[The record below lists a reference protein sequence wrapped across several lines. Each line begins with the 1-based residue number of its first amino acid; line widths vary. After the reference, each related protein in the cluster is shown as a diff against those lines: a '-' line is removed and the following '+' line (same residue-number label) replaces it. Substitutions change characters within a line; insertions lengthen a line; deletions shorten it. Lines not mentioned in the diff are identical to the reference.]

1 MKTFEEILGTEFTE
15 QDFELMDKILCDN
28 ENMDFE

>member
-15 QDFELMDKILCDN
+15 QDFELMDKIFDE